1 MGKILSEVKRAYLAG
16 LIDGDGAIMA
26 CIERHNEKR
35 FRLRVRISVK
45 ITLSSK
51 EEIEWIRKI
60 TGIGRIRN
68 NRRTFE
74 WIVRDK
80 KDTEW
85 ILSMI
90 KPYTHLKIRQARIAL
105 NILKHSFDDKDK
117 KSLYKKALLADTLS
131 SFNIRSKNRRKNF
144 ATMIKES
151 ISRND

>member
-117 KSLYKKALLADTLS
+117 KSLNKKALLADTLS